1 MRARLLKDARVQH
14 KAGEIVEISPA
25 QFNVLASF
33 GAAVAVV
40 EKPVK
45 AETPKKGTKKK

>member
-1 MRARLLKDARVQH
+1 MKARLIKDARVNH

-33 GAAVAVV
+33 GAAVAVKEDKPV
-40 EKPVK
+40 EKPK
-45 AETPKKGTKKK
+45 RATKKKA

>member
-1 MRARLLKDARVQH
+1 MKARLIKDARVNQ

-33 GAAVAVV
+33 GAAVAVKEEPV
-40 EKPVK
+40 EKPK
-45 AETPKKGTKKK
+45 RATKKKA